1 MGQFSWAEPVA
12 YVSTLLKACG
22 RLPNCHVDNRRRSR
36 DKAASRQRPG
46 QPGSQLTTGAIRVQ
60 VMDSP
65 SPGLPATIVR
75 RSRIR
80 FVVMVLTGLAAALA
94 AGLTGRWIQAPAIGW
109 AVASLTY
116 VVWVWV
122 VIGRLDP
129 AGTRSHAI
137 SEDPSRGATDLLILA
152 ANLASLAAVAAVV
165 VDSHRGS
172 PDGQG
177 VLAGGLLALS
187 CVALSWLL
195 VQTLFTLRYA
205 ELYYDPEKRGEEPG
219 GISFNQERPPQYSD
233 FAYVATSLGMTYQVS
248 DTNLESHRIRAEAL
262 KHGLLSY
269 LFGTLILATTINLV
283 IGLAS

>member
-1 MGQFSWAEPVA
+1 M
-12 YVSTLLKACG
+12 
-22 RLPNCHVDNRRRSR
+22 LPDCHVDNE
-36 DKAASRQRPG
+36 ASIRGQR
-46 QPGSQLTTGAIRVQ
+46 TGGGFRVQ
-60 VMDSP
+60 VMDFP
-65 SPGLPATIVR
+65 TPELPAMTVR

-80 FVVMVLTGLAAALA
+80 FVVMVLAGLAAALG
-94 AGLTGRWIQAPAIGW
+94 AGLSGRWIEAPAIGW

-116 VVWVWV
+116 VLWVWV

-129 AGTRSHAI
+129 AETRSHAI
-137 SEDPSRGATDLLILA
+137 TEDPSRGVTDLLILV
-152 ANLASLAAVAAVV
+152 ANLASLAAVGAVV

-172 PDGQG
+172 GRGQE

-187 CVALSWLL
+187 CVALSWML

-219 GISFNQERPPQYSD
+219 GISFNQDRQPQYSD
-233 FAYVATSLGMTYQVS
+233 FAYLATSLGMTYQVS